1 MTVKDSSFIKNNEYL
16 CGKFLKKMSNTTT
29 IAGNLTGIIA
39 DGIAKAQKGEI
50 FFKEIYANPD
60 LQTGKN
66 EFLFFIKPE
75 ITLPSDT
82 IKLTPV
88 LELIQDKIQEFGL
101 KIHNI
106 KVLSAEYLDKYNVI
120 AQHYGVI
127 NKIATNA
134 IKNMSETAKDKFK
147 EIYGIPVTEVKVL
160 GGIEFLQQYPSFNA
174 LSLDFLCQNKKSAKL
189 AGGTYVIDV
198 KLDTET
204 VYVVNGFH
212 ARQLLQFTDKG
223 RSIVVM
229 TLSGDLSWADART
242 NFIGATF
249 PDNAAGTSIRK
260 NLLLNKEALG
270 IPEIS
275 QGLNGVHLSA
285 GPVEAL
291 IELKRYNSDFSDN
304 AKIKDYSSFSFGK
317 KLIDAFGGKS
327 DTIVTN
333 PDVNNNG
340 KMVSVFDIT
349 EEKNSDEA
357 IEILKKYF

>member
-1 MTVKDSSFIKNNEYL
+1 MR
-16 CGKFLKKMSNTTT
+16 KFFFKMSNTTT

-39 DGIAKAQKGEI
+39 ENIAKAQKEEI
-50 FFKEIYANPD
+50 FFQEIYANPD
-60 LQTGKN
+60 LQPGKN

-75 ITLPSDT
+75 ITVPSDT
-82 IKLTPV
+82 IKLKPV
-88 LELIQDKIQEFGL
+88 LELVQDKINKFGL

-106 KVLSAEYLDKYNVI
+106 KVLSAKYLDKYNVI

-127 NKIATNA
+127 NKIASNA
-134 IKNMSETAKDKFK
+134 VKNMSETAKDKFK
-147 EIYGIPVTEVKVL
+147 EIYGIPVNEAKVL
-160 GGIEFLQQYPSFNA
+160 GGIEFLQQYPSLNA

-204 VYVVNGFH
+204 VYIINGFH

-229 TLSGDLSWADART
+229 TLSGDLSWSDART

-249 PDNAAGTSIRK
+249 PDSAADGSIRK
-260 NLLLNKEALG
+260 ELLKHKEEFG

-285 GPVEAL
+285 GPVEGL
-291 IELKRYNSDFSDN
+291 IELRRYNSDFSDN
-304 AKIKDYSSFSFGK
+304 SKIKEYAGFSFGK
-317 KLIDAFGGKS
+317 KLIAAFGGKS
-327 DTIVTN
+327 ETIVTN

-349 EEKNSDEA
+349 EEKDSDEA
-357 IEILKKYF
+357 IEILRKFF

>member
-1 MTVKDSSFIKNNEYL
+1 MR
-16 CGKFLKKMSNTTT
+16 KFFFKMSNTTT

-39 DGIAKAQKGEI
+39 DGIAKAQKEEI
-50 FFKEIYANPD
+50 FFKEIHANPD

-82 IKLTPV
+82 IKLNPI
-88 LELIQDKIQEFGL
+88 LELIQDKINEFGL

-106 KVLSAEYLDKYNVI
+106 KVLSAKYLDKYNVI

-127 NKIATNA
+127 NKIASNA
-134 IKNMSETAKDKFK
+134 VKNMSETAKDKFK
-147 EIYGIPVTEVKVL
+147 EIYGIGVNEAKVL
-160 GGIEFLQQYPSFNA
+160 GGIEFLQQYPAFNA
-174 LSLDFLCQNKKSAKL
+174 ESLDYFWQNKKCAKL
-189 AGGTYVIDV
+189 AGGTYVLDL

-204 VYVVNGFH
+204 VYVINGFH

-223 RSIVVM
+223 RSIIVM

-242 NFIGATF
+242 NFIGATM
-249 PDNAAGTSIRK
+249 PSSAADSSIRK
-260 NLLLNKEALG
+260 NLLTNKEAFG

-291 IELKRYNSDFSDN
+291 IELKRYNSDFSDSS
-304 AKIKDYSSFSFGK
+304 KVKEYSSFSFGK
-317 KLIDAFGGKS
+317 KLTAAFDGKS
-327 DTIVTN
+327 ETIITN

-340 KMVSVFDIT
+340 KMVSVFDLT
-349 EEKNSDEA
+349 EEKDSDEA
-357 IEILKKYF
+357 IDILRKYF